1 LIMEEDKI
9 KKILAVFLQ
18 KEPSEINSDT
28 LINNSAIP
36 GSILIH
42 MVYRELGLAGFQVK
56 KYMDINTYGDLINR
70 INGTEQTAPVQMS
83 APVIKPVQTSAPVI
97 QPVQISVPAKGANSD
112 LEIGIDIESI
122 SNFPVVNDYREDPFY
137 KTNFTTNEISYCI
150 LKPSP
155 IESFAGLFC
164 LKEAIC
170 KTNENYRK
178 ISFNQIEITHTAEG
192 KPLFQGYALSVSHT
206 KDVATGVAVK
216 GKTIKEENASKIE
229 DKDDRISKIE
239 NMVEAIL
246 QNKTISSGNKFGW
259 ISIVALLLAVAAI
272 IIEIFYKK

>member
-1 LIMEEDKI
+1 MEDKI
-9 KKILAVFLQ
+9 KKIIAVFLQ

-28 LINNSAIP
+28 LINSTAIP

-42 MVYRELGLAGFQVK
+42 MVYRELELAGFPVK

-70 INGTEQTAPVQMS
+70 IKGTAVEPIS
-83 APVIKPVQTSAPVI
+83 
-97 QPVQISVPAKGANSD
+97 QPVQKSIPVNVSIPVNINVPTTGSNSD

-122 SNFPVVNDYREDPFY
+122 SNLPAVNDYREDPFY
-137 KTNFTTNEISYCI
+137 KTNFTTNEITYCI

-164 LKEAIC
+164 LKEALC
-170 KTNENYRK
+170 KTNENFRK
-178 ISFNQIEITHTAEG
+178 IPFNQIEITHTTEG
-192 KPLFQGYALSVSHT
+192 KPSFRGYALSVSHT
-206 KDVATGVAVK
+206 KDVATGVAIK
-216 GKTIKEENASKIE
+216 GRTIK
-229 DKDDRISKIE
+229 DDSVSKIE
-239 NMVEAIL
+239 NKDDKVLKIENIVEGIL
-246 QNKTISSGNKFGW
+246 QNKSTSSGNKSGW